1 MSINEHTHYLNG
13 NLGRDWSMKVI
24 ESTGKTVYENAL
36 AYSLKQDDPTIWVN
50 LTIWEDSRDGSTV
63 LAETIADK
71 TSKGSRVIVR
81 GKFTQS
87 SYKNKEGETKTSW
100 NCSVWDVANVIRKPQ
115 GASNFSSGTGRLGP
129 ADDEYKKKVEQ
140 NTGYDY
146 DSGEAKEIPF

>member
-1 MSINEHTHYLNG
+1 M
-13 NLGRDWSMKVI
+13 
-24 ESTGKTVYENAL
+24 
-36 AYSLKQDDPTIWVN
+36 
-50 LTIWEDSRDGSTV
+50 
-63 LAETIADK
+63 
-71 TSKGSRVIVR
+71 R

-100 NCSVWDVANVIRKPQ
+100 NCSVWDVANVIRKPE